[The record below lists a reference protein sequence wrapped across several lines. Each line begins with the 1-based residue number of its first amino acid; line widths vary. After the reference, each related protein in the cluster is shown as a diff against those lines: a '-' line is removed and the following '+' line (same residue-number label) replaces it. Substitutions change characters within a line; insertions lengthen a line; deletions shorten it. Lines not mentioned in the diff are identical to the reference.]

1 MPSLFTR
8 VRVSLSTVLF
18 LIPVRRRT
26 SRQVLPTSPSLV
38 CARCLVSCSRSPLTL
53 SALSLARATSP
64 SCERLQ
70 QEIPVPVEE
79 DEQELPLFT
88 SQLSGPGRA
97 SQMEIP
103 ILPSDP
109 VRPSDHLHS
118 TVTIPSGSEFPSGM
132 DLSDDRPLQPQ
143 LPAL

>member
-1 MPSLFTR
+1 MFKEPFDFKRLKS
-8 VRVSLSTVLF
+8 STSD
-18 LIPVRRRT
+18 IT
-26 SRQVLPTSPSLV
+26 IM
-38 CARCLVSCSRSPLTL
+38 
-53 SALSLARATSP
+53 RAINAAK
-64 SCERLQ
+64 RLQ
-70 QEIPVPVEE
+70 QEIPVPIEE